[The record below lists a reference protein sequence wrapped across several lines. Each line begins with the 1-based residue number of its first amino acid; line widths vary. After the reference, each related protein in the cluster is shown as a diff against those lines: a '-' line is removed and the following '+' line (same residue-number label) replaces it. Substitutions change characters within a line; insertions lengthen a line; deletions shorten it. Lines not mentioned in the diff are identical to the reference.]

1 VPALSPTL
9 GPLTL
14 TAYDKTLAAVSI
26 TPIGAFGFSTVPPP
40 RKRVLGQTADA
51 ATPASVVTVVT
62 VVTAV
67 TVGAFNPG
75 NAPTRLGGVVP
86 AAGPG
91 VTAPDRGGALL
102 AASALVLTALPARLE
117 RRTGGRGSR
126 IAVASSPAAGA
137 ARAARRASGR
147 NGRGPPRAVP
157 VAVFRRRIV
166 CACRW
171 CHAHNTAG

>member
-9 GPLTL
+9 GLFTL

-26 TPIGAFGFSTVPPP
+26 TPTGAFGFSTVPPP
-40 RKRVLGQTADA
+40 RKRVLDQTADA
-51 ATPASVVTVVT
+51 ATPVSA
-62 VVTAV
+62 VTAV

-75 NAPTRLGGVVP
+75 NAPTRLGGAVP

-91 VTAPDRGGALL
+91 VTAPDRVGALL
-102 AASALVLTALPARLE
+102 AASALVLTVLSAWLE

-147 NGRGPPRAVP
+147 NGRGPPQAVP

-166 CACRW
+166 CACRG